1 MAETSVYTK
10 IAQMINDLAYEAFT
24 AKVPI
29 TIFCQIKKGD
39 KEEIIKNVVSPAA
52 VQYEGDTTMFYDL
65 QNIMSGNFTTTP
77 KQSREEDVDPFE

>member
-10 IAQMINDLAYEAFT
+10 IAQMINDLAY
-24 AKVPI
+24 
-29 TIFCQIKKGD
+29 
-39 KEEIIKNVVSPAA
+39 EIIKNVVSPAA